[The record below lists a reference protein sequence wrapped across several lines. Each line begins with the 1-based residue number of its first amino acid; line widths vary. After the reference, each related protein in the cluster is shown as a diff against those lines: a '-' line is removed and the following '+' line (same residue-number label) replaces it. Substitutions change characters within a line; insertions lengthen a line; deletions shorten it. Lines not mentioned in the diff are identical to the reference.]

1 MHLNEARDGMTP
13 PGETE
18 QSRSGASEDPAREVR
33 FFAAARDAAG
43 ESGTHV
49 AAGTVEEL
57 TNELIRRYGDP
68 FGRVL
73 GVSSLLVDGQVLA
86 VDGSMGQELPAV
98 GVVDVLPPF
107 AGG

>member
-1 MHLNEARDGMTP
+1 MHRNEAREGELA
-13 PGETE
+13 PGEAE
-18 QSRSGASEDPAREVR
+18 AASAGVSQDPTREVR

-49 AAGTVEEL
+49 AAGTIEEL
-57 TNELIRRYGDP
+57 TTELIRRYGDP

-73 GVSSLLVDGQVLA
+73 GVSSLLVAGQVLA
-86 VDGSMGQELPAV
+86 VDGSTGQELPAV

>member
-1 MHLNEARDGMTP
+1 MHRSEAREGELTP
-13 PGETE
+13 AEAGRVFSDTD
-18 QSRSGASEDPAREVR
+18 EDPTREVR

-49 AAGTVEEL
+49 VAGTVEEL
-57 TNELIRRYGDP
+57 TQELIHRYGDP

-73 GVSSLLVDGQVLA
+73 GASSLLVDGQVLA
-86 VDGSMGQELPAV
+86 VDGSRGQELPAG